1 MRGPHEDAIY
11 RTGFHAKRAE
21 HAFRVVDREAGYLE
35 AFPIFNPFFADVNAV
50 DRTGFR
56 ALVAGDAG
64 SQVEPVEAAIAGHDR
79 NWFLRVFKLFGK
91 CSATILVGFQPVS
104 ERDPHTVGDCH
115 HGVANVTEPIKHVI
129 LLPI

>member
-11 RTGFHAKRAE
+11 RAGFHAERTE
-21 HAFRVVDREAGYLE
+21 HAFRVVDREARYLE
-35 AFPIFNPFFADVNAV
+35 AFAIFNPFFADVNAV

-64 SQVEPVEAAIAGHDR
+64 RQVETVEAAIAGHNRDR
-79 NWFLRVFKLFGK
+79 FLRVFKLFGK

-104 ERDPHTVGDCH
+104 ERDPHTVSDCH